1 MERLER
7 QEIDILVGTQMIS
20 KGLDLPF
27 LTLVAVVSL
36 EGLSG
41 GQDFRS
47 NQRIFSLLTQVKGRA
62 GRANL
67 PGKMIVQGYELDNEL
82 VRAFINDDPQAFMD
96 KEISWRRTYG
106 YPPFRRIARLGI
118 RHRSRLYIDQ
128 ESARLASSIS
138 SVAVSFPDSDVRGP
152 FIPTISKIRGMLRRE
167 ILIFSPDPNLIL
179 NEFGPLPA
187 GWVIDI
193 DPIDF
198 Y

>member
-1 MERLER
+1 
-7 QEIDILVGTQMIS
+7 
-20 KGLDLPF
+20 
-27 LTLVAVVSL
+27 
-36 EGLSG
+36 
-41 GQDFRS
+41 
-47 NQRIFSLLTQVKGRA
+47 
-62 GRANL
+62 
-67 PGKMIVQGYELDNEL
+67 
-82 VRAFINDDPQAFMD
+82 QAYMD

-118 RHRSRLYIDQ
+118 RHRNRLYIDQ

-138 SVAVSFPDSDVRGP
+138 SAAVSFPDSDVRGP
-152 FIPTISKIRGMLRRE
+152 FIPTISKIKGMLRRE